1 MAEIIT
7 LGSGSGTAEPPAR
20 SVTLLTVADSLAED
34 CALVDAI
41 DFAVAGLCDEADCD
55 HLAGALRVPFSMLR
69 KRLDERR
76 EQVGSI
82 RTGDRS
88 G

>member
-7 LGSGSGTAEPPAR
+7 LGSGSGTAEPSAR
-20 SVTLLTVADSLAED
+20 SVTLLTVADALAED

-41 DFAVAGLCDEADCD
+41 DFAAAGLCDEADCD
-55 HLAGALRVPFSMLR
+55 HLAGALRVPLSMLR

>member
-1 MAEIIT
+1 MTTTSADAA
-7 LGSGSGTAEPPAR
+7 LTAAAPIDL
-20 SVTLLTVADSLAED
+20 SDVADALGED

-41 DFAVAGLCDEADCD
+41 DFAVVGVCDEAGCD
-55 HLAGALRVPFSMLR
+55 HLAGALRVPLSLLR

-82 RTGDRS
+82 RGGDGRAS
-88 G
+88 